1 MQKRVEPPV
10 LLSRLMT
17 FVLATA
23 IVVLG
28 VLAMTLANM
37 FPLNRPQI
45 FFLTTEVRDNLDVK
59 LIEMPPVDNN
69 LEDYKMAFVR
79 EYVRHR
85 NEVFTN
91 PVVMQSKWN
100 AEDGIVRKMS
110 TDDVYKKFAETDMF
124 FSIMSGMPGFDF
136 QCPVNFMGA
145 PVYMSR
151 DDAYQVKIRYFCTD
165 NNTGQTIPKDY
176 TIKIVLDAGAD
187 KQIKWVD
194 RIENPLGLRVSEY
207 TIVEGDGDP
216 LSTGFR
222 TTEQM

>member
-1 MQKRVEPPV
+1 MSNRVEPPV
-10 LLSRLMT
+10 LLSRIT
-17 FVLATA
+17 VFVLATA
-23 IVVLG
+23 LVVLG
-28 VLAMTLANM
+28 VLVMTLTNM

-45 FFLTTEVRDNLDVK
+45 FFLQTEPRDDLVVK
-59 LIEMPPVDNN
+59 LIEVPPVDNN
-69 LEDYKMAFVR
+69 MEEYKKAFVR

-124 FSIMSGMPGFDF
+124 FAIMGGMPGFDF
-136 QCPVNFMGA
+136 QCPVSFLGPPKYLSNDD
-145 PVYMSR
+145 VYHV
-151 DDAYQVKIRYFCTD
+151 QIRYFCTD

-176 TIKIVLDAGAD
+176 TIKIVLDAYVD
-187 KQIKWVD
+187 KQMKWVD
-194 RIENPLGLRVSEY
+194 RIENPLGLRVGEY
-207 TIVEGDGDP
+207 TVVEGDGDP
-216 LSTGFR
+216 LDTGFR

>member
-28 VLAMTLANM
+28 ALAMTLANM

-45 FFLTTEVRDNLDVK
+45 FFLTTEIRDNLDVK

-110 TDDVYKKFAETDMF
+110 TDDVYKKFAET
-124 FSIMSGMPGFDF
+124 
-136 QCPVNFMGA
+136 
-145 PVYMSR
+145 
-151 DDAYQVKIRYFCTD
+151 
-165 NNTGQTIPKDY
+165 
-176 TIKIVLDAGAD
+176 
-187 KQIKWVD
+187 
-194 RIENPLGLRVSEY
+194 
-207 TIVEGDGDP
+207 
-216 LSTGFR
+216 
-222 TTEQM
+222 